1 MSITIK
7 RDTGL
12 MGTASKVQIKI
23 NGEKVASIKYN
34 EQVDIE
40 LPEVK
45 TRLKVT
51 QFGVKSNEIT
61 VNEGDII
68 KITTTSF
75 NRISMIL
82 MSIVIIVTN
91 FIPNL
96 TYKLITFTFLI
107 ILLVKRRKSQN
118 SQTRKTHKHFKS
130 LCSVR
135 FPKRRGSVRE
145 SPP

>member
-7 RDTGL
+7 RDTGFTG
-12 MGTASKVQIKI
+12 MGSKVQIKI
-23 NGEKVASIKYN
+23 NGEKVASIKYS

-40 LPEVK
+40 IPEIEA
-45 TRLKVT
+45 RLKVT
-51 QFGVKSNEIT
+51 QSGMKSNEIK
-61 VNEGDII
+61 VKDGDII

-107 ILLVKRRKSQN
+107 ILLVIGLLSIEGFHIQVMTQN
-118 SQTRKTHKHFKS
+118 DNYKK
-130 LCSVR
+130 
-135 FPKRRGSVRE
+135 
-145 SPP
+145 

>member
-7 RDTGL
+7 RDTGFTG
-12 MGTASKVQIKI
+12 MGSKVQIKI

-40 LPEVK
+40 IPEIEA
-45 TRLKVT
+45 RLKVT
-51 QFGVKSNEIT
+51 QSGMKSNEIK
-61 VNEGDII
+61 VKDGDII

-107 ILLVKRRKSQN
+107 ILLVIGLLSIEGFHIQVMTQN
-118 SQTRKTHKHFKS
+118 DNYK
-130 LCSVR
+130 
-135 FPKRRGSVRE
+135 E
-145 SPP
+145 

>member
-7 RDTGL
+7 RDTGFTG
-12 MGTASKVQIKI
+12 MGSKVQIKI

-40 LPEVK
+40 IPEIEA
-45 TRLKVT
+45 RLKVT
-51 QFGVKSNEIT
+51 QSGMKSNEIT

-107 ILLVKRRKSQN
+107 ILLVIGLLSIEGFHIQVMTQN
-118 SQTRKTHKHFKS
+118 DNYK
-130 LCSVR
+130 
-135 FPKRRGSVRE
+135 E
-145 SPP
+145 

>member
-7 RDTGL
+7 RDTGFTG
-12 MGTASKVQIKI
+12 MGSKVQIKI

-40 LPEVK
+40 IPEIEA
-45 TRLKVT
+45 RLKVT
-51 QFGVKSNEIT
+51 QSGMKSNEIK
-61 VNEGDII
+61 VKDGDII

-107 ILLVKRRKSQN
+107 ILLVIGLLSIEGFHIQVMTQN
-118 SQTRKTHKHFKS
+118 DNYKK
-130 LCSVR
+130 
-135 FPKRRGSVRE
+135 
-145 SPP
+145 

>member
-1 MSITIK
+1 MRISADKGVNNMSITIK

-75 NRISMIL
+75 NRISMII
-82 MSIVIIVTN
+82 MPIVISYRI
-91 FIPNL
+91 
-96 TYKLITFTFLI
+96 
-107 ILLVKRRKSQN
+107 
-118 SQTRKTHKHFKS
+118 
-130 LCSVR
+130 
-135 FPKRRGSVRE
+135 
-145 SPP
+145 